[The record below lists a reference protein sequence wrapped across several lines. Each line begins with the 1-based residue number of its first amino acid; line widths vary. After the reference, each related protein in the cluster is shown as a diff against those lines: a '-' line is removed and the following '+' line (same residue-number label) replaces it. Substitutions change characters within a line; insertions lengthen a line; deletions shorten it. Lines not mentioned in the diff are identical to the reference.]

1 MSRVLSLLALAVLVA
16 VTMFDLAPPGSGA
29 TDFSAARAFEDV
41 RAVAREPHPTGSP
54 ANDRVREHLVA
65 RLKSL
70 GFDTRVQEGVG
81 VLPLPYAGTT
91 AVGRV
96 RNVVATRP
104 GTASTGR
111 IILAAHYDSVPGA
124 PGAADDGAGI
134 AAVLEVARTLPPK
147 LRNDVVVLL
156 TDGEEAGL
164 LGAESF
170 ARQNRFDGPV
180 VVLNHEARG
189 VRGTVQMFRSSGGL
203 IDVYGTAA
211 PHPAADSAFA
221 SLMGLLPNNT
231 DFHVFDQARWM
242 GLDSAFVGGGAYY
255 HTPLD
260 DPAHLDRGSLQQMG
274 DNTLAVASALGSR
287 DLGGLASAGES
298 VFFTVPGMLV
308 RYPGWL
314 ELPVAGLSFVVAL
327 AVVFVVRRRGLVS
340 WPRALAGL
348 GVSLVT
354 VVLAGAWGY
363 ALWPLLG
370 LLRPDY
376 TMMFTGDPYRPWL
389 YWAALLVFTAAI
401 VLACAS
407 LSRRRSMKAR
417 GRDGRALDG
426 RALDGQVLDGQVLDG
441 RGFDGRVLG
450 GLAAGGLLL
459 VALLGLVSALLL
471 PGGSH
476 VFAWPAL
483 FAALGWLVSLMVP
496 RGGVVALTI
505 GLAPAA
511 VMLGGTALTSLDIGL
526 GIGGMLSAPH
536 FALLLLLALPVVARP
551 PGRTVLPGL
560 AVAAVA
566 LIAAGLFADRFDPAH
581 PRQERVAYAIDTGT
595 GEARWGRPGGDSA
608 DSVRFFGGP
617 GMATSRAPVAPLRA
631 PELAVLKDT
640 TSGGVRTMTLRL
652 TPSGAAPM
660 VGLEVEGQRPKMT
673 VAGREL
679 GERVGFAFHAPP
691 AGGVEV
697 TLTLRAGEAKIRV
710 YQQEYDMSVIP
721 GYRVPEGSVQ
731 VRPRTTAFLTKIVAP
746 AR

>member
-1 MSRVLSLLALAVLVA
+1 MSRVLSLLALAALVA
-16 VTMFDLAPPGSGA
+16 VTMFDLAPPRSGA
-29 TDFSAARAFEDV
+29 TAFSAARAFEDV
-41 RAVAREPHPTGSP
+41 RVVAKAPHPTGSA
-54 ANDRVREHLVA
+54 ANDRVRDHLVA
-65 RLKSL
+65 RLKEI

-81 VLPLPYAGTT
+81 VLPLTYTGSTP
-91 AVGRV
+91 VGRV
-96 RNVVATRP
+96 RNIVATRP

-124 PGAADDGAGI
+124 PGAADDGAGT
-134 AAVLEVARTLPPK
+134 AAVLEVARTLPPN

-156 TDGEEAGL
+156 TDAEEAGL
-164 LGAESF
+164 LGAEAF

-231 DFHVFDQARWM
+231 DFHVFEQARWM

-274 DNTLAVASALGSR
+274 DNALAVAAALGSK
-287 DLGGLASAGES
+287 DLGTLESAGES
-298 VFFTVPGMLV
+298 VFFTVPGALV

-314 ELPVAGLSFVVAL
+314 EIPIAALALVMAL
-327 AVVFVVRRRGLVS
+327 AVVFVMRRRGLVR
-340 WPRALAGL
+340 WPGALAGL
-348 GVSLVT
+348 GMSLVT

-370 LLRPDY
+370 ALRPDY

-401 VLACAS
+401 VLVCAS
-407 LSRRRSMKAR
+407 LFRRRS
-417 GRDGRALDG
+417 DGP
-426 RALDGQVLDGQVLDG
+426 VLCGP
-441 RGFDGRVLG
+441 
-450 GLAAGGLLL
+450 ACGGLLL
-459 VALLGLVSALLL
+459 VASLGMVSALLL

-483 FAALGWLVSLMVP
+483 FAALGWLVSLKLP
-496 RGGVVALTI
+496 RGGIVALTA

-551 PGRTVLPGL
+551 PGRTVWVGLP
-560 AVAAVA
+560 VAAAA
-566 LIAAGLFADRFDPAH
+566 LIAAGLFADRFDAAH
-581 PRQERVAYAIDTGT
+581 PRQEHLSYAIDAGT
-595 GEARWGRPGGDSA
+595 GEARWGRPGGGDA
-608 DSVRFFGGP
+608 DGVRFFGEEDLT
-617 GMATSRAPVAPLRA
+617 TSRAPAAPLRA
-631 PELAVLKDT
+631 PGLTVLKDT
-640 TSGGVRTMTLRL
+640 TSGEVRTMALRL
-652 TPSGAAPM
+652 TPSGAAPV
-660 VGLEVEGQRPKMT
+660 VGLDVEGQRPKIT

-679 GERVGFAFHAPP
+679 GERAGFAFHAPP
-691 AGGVEV
+691 AEGVEV
-697 TLTLRAGEAKIRV
+697 TLTLRAGEAKIRI

-721 GYRVPEGSVQ
+721 GYRVPEGSMQ
-731 VRPRTTAFLTKIVAP
+731 LQPRTTAFLTKIVAP

>member
-16 VTMFDLAPPGSGA
+16 VTMFDLAPPRSAA
-29 TDFSAARAFEDV
+29 TAFSAARAFEDV
-41 RAVAREPHPTGSP
+41 RVIAKAPHPTGSA
-54 ANDRVREHLVA
+54 ANDRVRDHLVA
-65 RLKSL
+65 RLKDN

-81 VLPLPYAGTT
+81 VLPLDYTGSTP
-91 AVGRV
+91 VGRV
-96 RNVVATRP
+96 RNIVATRP

-111 IILAAHYDSVPGA
+111 IVLAAHYDSVPGA
-124 PGAADDGAGI
+124 PGAADDGAGT
-134 AAVLEVARTLPPK
+134 AAVLEVARTLPPN

-156 TDGEEAGL
+156 TDAEEAGL
-164 LGAESF
+164 LGAEAF

-274 DNTLAVASALGSR
+274 DNALAVAAALGSK
-287 DLGGLASAGES
+287 DLGTLESAGEQ
-298 VFFTVPGMLV
+298 VFFTVPGALV

-314 ELPVAGLSFVVAL
+314 ELPIAALALVMAL

-370 LLRPDY
+370 ALRPGY
-376 TMMFTGDPYRPWL
+376 TTMFTGDPYRPWL
-389 YWAALLVFTAAI
+389 YWAALLVVTAAI
-401 VLACAS
+401 VLVCAS
-407 LSRRRSMKAR
+407 LFRRRS
-417 GRDGRALDG
+417 DGP
-426 RALDGQVLDGQVLDG
+426 VLAGP
-441 RGFDGRVLG
+441 
-450 GLAAGGLLL
+450 ACGGLLL
-459 VALLGLVSALLL
+459 VASLGMLSALLL

-483 FAALGWLVSLMVP
+483 FAALGWLVSLTVP
-496 RGGVVALTI
+496 RGGIVALTA

-536 FALLLLLALPVVARP
+536 FALLLLLMLPVVERP
-551 PGRTVLPGL
+551 PGRTVWVVLP
-560 AVAAVA
+560 VAAVA
-566 LIAAGLFADRFDPAH
+566 LIAAGLYADRFDPAH
-581 PRQERVAYAIDTGT
+581 PRQEHVSYAIDTGT
-595 GEARWGRPGGDSA
+595 GEARWGRPGGGGA
-608 DSVRFFGGP
+608 DGVRFFGEED
-617 GMATSRAPVAPLRA
+617 MTTSRAPAAPLRA
-631 PELAVLKDT
+631 PGLTVLKDT
-640 TSGGVRTMTLRL
+640 TSGDVRTMALRL
-652 TPSGAAPM
+652 TPSGAAPV
-660 VGLEVEGQRPKMT
+660 VGLDVEGQRPKIT

-679 GERVGFAFHAPP
+679 GERAGFAFHAPP
-691 AGGVEV
+691 AEGVEV
-697 TLTLRAGEAKIRV
+697 TLTLRAGEAKIRI

-721 GYRVPEGSVQ
+721 GYRVPEGSMQ
-731 VRPRTTAFLTKIVAP
+731 LRPSTTAFLTKIVAP

>member
-16 VTMFDLAPPGSGA
+16 VTMFDLAPGSGA

-41 RAVAREPHPTGSP
+41 RAVAREPHPTGSA
-54 ANDRVREHLVA
+54 ANDRVRDHLVA
-65 RLKSL
+65 RLKAL

-91 AVGRV
+91 PVGRV

-111 IILAAHYDSVPGA
+111 IILAAHYDSIPGT
-124 PGAADDGAGI
+124 PGAADDGAGT
-134 AAVLEVARTLPPK
+134 AAVLEVARTLPPN
-147 LRNDVVVLL
+147 LRNDVVILL
-156 TDGEEAGL
+156 TDAEEAGL
-164 LGAESF
+164 LGAEAF

-274 DNTLAVASALGSR
+274 DNTLAMAAALGSR
-287 DLGGLASAGES
+287 DLGALESAGES
-298 VFFTVPGMLV
+298 VFFTVPGVLV

-314 ELPVAGLSFVVAL
+314 ELPIAALAFLVAV

-370 LLRPDY
+370 ALRPDY

-401 VLACAS
+401 VLVCAS
-407 LSRRRSMKAR
+407 LSRRRSLEAR
-417 GRDGRALDG
+417 GLDGRALDG
-426 RALDGQVLDGQVLDG
+426 RGLDG
-441 RGFDGRVLG
+441 RGVDGRVLG
-450 GLAAGGLLL
+450 GFAAGGLLL

-496 RGGVVALTI
+496 RGGVVALTV

-536 FALLLLLALPVVARP
+536 FALLLLLALPLVARP
-551 PGRTVLPGL
+551 PGRTVLVGL
-560 AVAAVA
+560 PLAAVA
-566 LIAAGLFADRFDPAH
+566 LIAAGLFADRFDAAH
-581 PRQERVAYAIDTGT
+581 PRQERVSYAIDTGT

-608 DSVRFFGGP
+608 DSVRFFGEE
-617 GMATSRAPVAPLRA
+617 GMATSRAPAAPLRA

-652 TPSGAAPM
+652 TPSGAAPV
-660 VGLEVEGQRPKMT
+660 VGLEVDGQRPKIT

-679 GERVGFAFHAPP
+679 GEQTGFAFHAPP
-691 AGGVEV
+691 ADGVEA
-697 TLTLRAGEAKIRV
+697 TLTLRAGEAKIRI

-721 GYRVPEGSVQ
+721 GYQVPEGSVQ
-731 VRPRTTAFLTKIVAP
+731 LRPRTTAFLTKIVAP

>member
-1 MSRVLSLLALAVLVA
+1 MSRVLSLLALAVLMA
-16 VTMFDLAPPGSGA
+16 VTMFDLAPPRSAA
-29 TDFSAARAFEDV
+29 TAFSAARAFEDV
-41 RAVAREPHPTGSP
+41 RVIAKAPHPTGSA
-54 ANDRVREHLVA
+54 ANDRVRDHLVA
-65 RLKSL
+65 RLKDI

-81 VLPLPYAGTT
+81 VLPLAYTGSTP
-91 AVGRV
+91 VGRV

-124 PGAADDGAGI
+124 PGAADDGAGT
-134 AAVLEVARTLPPK
+134 AAVLEVARTLPPD

-156 TDGEEAGL
+156 TDAEEAGL
-164 LGAESF
+164 LGAEAF

-203 IDVYGTAA
+203 IDVYGPAA

-274 DNTLAVASALGSR
+274 DNALAVAASLGSK
-287 DLGGLASAGES
+287 DLGALESAGEQ
-298 VFFTVPGMLV
+298 VFFTVPGALV

-314 ELPVAGLSFVVAL
+314 EIPIAALALVMAL

-348 GVSLVT
+348 AVSLVT

-370 LLRPDY
+370 ALRPGY

-389 YWAALLVFTAAI
+389 YWAALLVVTAAI
-401 VLACAS
+401 VLVCAS
-407 LSRRRSMKAR
+407 LFRRRS
-417 GRDGRALDG
+417 DGP
-426 RALDGQVLDGQVLDG
+426 VLTGT
-441 RGFDGRVLG
+441 
-450 GLAAGGLLL
+450 ACGGLLL
-459 VALLGLVSALLL
+459 VASLGMLSALLL

-483 FAALGWLVSLMVP
+483 FAALGWLVSLKLP
-496 RGGVVALTI
+496 RGGIVALTA

-511 VMLGGTALTSLDIGL
+511 IMLGGTALTSLDIGL

-536 FALLLLLALPVVARP
+536 FALLLLLALPVVERP
-551 PGRTVLPGL
+551 PGRTVWVALP
-560 AVAAVA
+560 VAAVA
-566 LIAAGLFADRFDPAH
+566 LIAAGLFADRFDAAH
-581 PRQERVAYAIDTGT
+581 PRQEHVSYAIDTGT
-595 GEARWGRPGGDSA
+595 GEARWGRPGGGSA
-608 DSVRFFGGP
+608 DGVRFFGEEDLT
-617 GMATSRAPVAPLRA
+617 TSRAPAAPLRA
-631 PELAVLKDT
+631 PGLTVLKDT
-640 TSGGVRTMTLRL
+640 TSGEVRTMALRL
-652 TPSGAAPM
+652 TPSGTAPV
-660 VGLEVEGQRPKMT
+660 VGLDVEGQRPKIT
-673 VAGREL
+673 VAGRDL
-679 GERVGFAFHAPP
+679 GERAGFAFHAPP
-691 AGGVEV
+691 AEGVEV
-697 TLTLRAGEAKIRV
+697 TLTLRAGEAKIRI

-731 VRPRTTAFLTKIVAP
+731 LKPRTTAFLTKIVAP

>member
-1 MSRVLSLLALAVLVA
+1 MSRVLSLIALAVLVA
-16 VTMFDLAPPGSGA
+16 VTMFDLAPPRSAA
-29 TDFSAARAFEDV
+29 TAFSAARAFEDV
-41 RAVAREPHPTGSP
+41 RVIAKAPHPTGSA

-65 RLKSL
+65 LLREI

-81 VLPLPYAGTT
+81 VLPLNYTGSTPVA
-91 AVGRV
+91 RV
-96 RNVVATRP
+96 RNIVATRP
-104 GTASTGR
+104 GSASTGR
-111 IILAAHYDSVPGA
+111 IVLAAHYDSVPGA
-124 PGAADDGAGI
+124 PGAADDGAGT
-134 AAVLEVARTLPPK
+134 AAVLEVARTLPPN

-156 TDGEEAGL
+156 TDAEEAGL
-164 LGAESF
+164 LGAEAF

-274 DNTLAVASALGSR
+274 DNALAVAAALGSK
-287 DLGGLASAGES
+287 DLGALESAGAP
-298 VFFTVPGMLV
+298 VFFTVPGALV

-314 ELPVAGLSFVVAL
+314 ELPVAALALVMAL

-348 GVSLVT
+348 GVSVVT
-354 VVLAGAWGY
+354 VALAGAWGY

-370 LLRPDY
+370 ALRPDY

-401 VLACAS
+401 VLVCAS
-407 LSRRRSMKAR
+407 LLRRRS
-417 GRDGRALDG
+417 DGP
-426 RALDGQVLDGQVLDG
+426 
-441 RGFDGRVLG
+441 VLG
-450 GLAAGGLLL
+450 GTACGGLLL
-459 VALLGLVSALLL
+459 VASLGMVSALLL

-496 RGGVVALTI
+496 RGGIVALTA

-536 FALLLLLALPVVARP
+536 FALLLLLALPVVERP
-551 PGRTVLPGL
+551 PGRTVLVALP
-560 AVAAVA
+560 VAAVA

-581 PRQERVAYAIDTGT
+581 PRQERVSYAIDTGT
-595 GEARWGRPGGDSA
+595 GEARWGRPGGDDA
-608 DSVRFFGGP
+608 DSVRFFGEEGLS
-617 GMATSRAPVAPLRA
+617 TSRAPAAPLRA
-631 PELAVLKDT
+631 PGLTVLKDT
-640 TSGGVRTMTLRL
+640 TSGGVRTMALRL
-652 TPSGAAPM
+652 TPSGAAPV
-660 VGLEVEGQRPKMT
+660 VGLDVDGQRPKIT

-679 GERVGFAFHAPP
+679 GERAGFSFHAPP
-691 AGGVEV
+691 AEGVEV
-697 TLTLRAGEAKIRV
+697 TLTLRAGEAKIRI

-731 VRPRTTAFLTKIVAP
+731 LRPRTTAFLTKIVAP